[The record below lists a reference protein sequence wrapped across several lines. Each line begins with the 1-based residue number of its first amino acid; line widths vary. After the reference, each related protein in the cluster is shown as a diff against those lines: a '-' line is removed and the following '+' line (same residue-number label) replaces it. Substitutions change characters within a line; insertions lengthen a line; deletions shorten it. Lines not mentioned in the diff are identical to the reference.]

1 MVGGNARPAL
11 RLAEPAR
18 VARTFFQVTSFTELG
33 LSEPLCRA
41 LAGAGYTSPTPV
53 QSKAIPHLIAGRDV
67 LGVAQTGT
75 GKTAAFV
82 LPLLQQMRQASGGSA
97 GPRALVLAP
106 TRELAVQIGAEFG
119 RFGLAHGLQHAV
131 VIGGVSLR
139 PQIRAIATAPDILIG
154 TPGRLLD
161 LLQQRKLPLQHVR
174 HLVLDEADRMLDMGF
189 LPQVRR
195 ILAALPA
202 KRQSMLFSATMPK
215 DIVALANKVLRNHVR
230 VDAAPNAP
238 VTIDRIEQRLIRV
251 ASGAKRALLE
261 ALLEDPDLS
270 RVLVF
275 TRTKHGANRLCKQLG
290 REGFSALAIHGN
302 KTQSAR
308 QKALEAF
315 RNGSSRVLVA
325 TDIAARGIDVAGVSH
340 VINFDLPKEPESY
353 IHRIGRTARAGA
365 AGIAISFCD
374 PGEVKLL
381 RGIQALTRTKFTE
394 AAA

>member
-1 MVGGNARPAL
+1 M
-11 RLAEPAR
+11 
-18 VARTFFQVTSFTELG
+18 TSFTELG

-41 LAGAGYTSPTPV
+41 LAGASYTSPTPI

-75 GKTAAFV
+75 GKTAVFV
-82 LPLLQQMRQASGGSA
+82 LSLLQQMRQASGGGA

-119 RFGLAHGLQHAV
+119 RFGPAHGLRHAV
-131 VIGGVSLR
+131 VIGGVGLR

-161 LLQQRKLPLQHVR
+161 LLQQRKLPLQRVR
-174 HLVLDEADRMLDMGF
+174 HLVLDEADRMLDLGF

-215 DIVALANKVLRNHVR
+215 DIVVLANKVLRSHVR
-230 VDAAPNAP
+230 VDAVPNAP

-302 KTQSAR
+302 KTQGAR
-308 QKALEAF
+308 QKALESF

-325 TDIAARGIDVAGVSH
+325 TDIAARGIDVTGVSH
-340 VINFDLPKEPESY
+340 VINFDLPQEPESY
-353 IHRIGRTARAGA
+353 VHRIGRTARAGA